1 MSVDLSRKTVL
12 IWDSSG
18 SYTHMGEA
26 VVSDFARVLYYVPW
40 ERAFPLP
47 IEGSPGLG
55 VDGIERSMDFW
66 DDLETADL
74 VVFTDVGNNS
84 LQEYLRAQGMPV
96 FGSGAAGRLEQ
107 DRGLLKSVCKKQG
120 IGVAEYMPVRGID
133 NLREMLLGSDD
144 ECYIKVS
151 YWRGLAE
158 TYHHTSPFATKY
170 WLDDVSLRAGPYGA
184 LTDFII
190 EKPIAGDPCVEIGF
204 DTYTADGM
212 YPETIAYGY
221 EAKDSGFVLNIKPM
235 PKRLQAV
242 ADKFAPVLAQYGYRG
257 PISTEVRCT
266 PDGDYFVDLTA
277 RFPEPPSSLQRFMIA
292 NWAEVFWETA
302 HGRIVE
308 PDYLAQIGVE
318 LIMKSSWGAEHP
330 LAVKVGR
337 PDRTTLHGH
346 CVIEGQDYASSPAE
360 LEEFGAA
367 CGMGATLEAA
377 MEDALDAAKE
387 IEGFQVTFDSAALQ
401 ELTETIQKGREL
413 GLTW

>member
-1 MSVDLSRKTVL
+1 MA
-12 IWDSSG
+12 
-18 SYTHMGEA
+18 EA
-26 VVSDFARVLYYVPW
+26 VVGDFSAVKYYNPW
-40 ERAFPLP
+40 EKGFPVP
-47 IEGSPGLG
+47 IDAMPGEG
-55 VDGIERSMDFW
+55 VDGIEKILDFW
-66 DDLETADL
+66 DELETADL
-74 VVFTDVGNNS
+74 VVFTDVGNGS
-84 LQEYLRAQGMPV
+84 LQEYLRGQGMPV

-107 DRGLLKSVCKKQG
+107 DRELLKSVCRKQG
-120 IGVAEYMPVRGID
+120 ISVAEYVPIRGVD
-133 NLREMLLGSDD
+133 NLRDFILASDD

-158 TYHHTSPFATKY
+158 TYHHTSQFATKY

-184 LTDFII
+184 LVDFIV

-221 EAKDSGFVLNIKPM
+221 EAKDAGFVLNIAPL
-235 PKRLQAV
+235 PKKIQAV
-242 ADKFAPVLAQYGYRG
+242 ADKFQPVLAQYKYRG
-257 PISTEVRCT
+257 PISTEVRVT
-266 PDGDYFVDLTA
+266 PKGDYFVDLTA

-292 NWAEVFWETA
+292 NWAEIMWETA
-302 HGRIVE
+302 NGRIVE
-308 PDYLAQIGVE
+308 PDYVAPIGVE
-318 LIMKSSWGAEHP
+318 LIMKSAWGAEHP

-346 CVIEGQDYASSPAE
+346 CVIEGQHYATSPAE

-377 MEDALDAAKE
+377 MEDAIDAANE
-387 IEGFQVTFDSAALQ
+387 IEAFQSSFDSSALQ